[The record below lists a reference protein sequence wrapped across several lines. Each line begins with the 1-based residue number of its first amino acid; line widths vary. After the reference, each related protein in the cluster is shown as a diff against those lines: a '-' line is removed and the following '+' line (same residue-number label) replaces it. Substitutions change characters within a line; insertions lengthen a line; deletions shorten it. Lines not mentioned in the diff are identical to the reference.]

1 MKAHF
6 QGLAGH
12 EVRAKARDIL
22 ASKTF
27 ESTTHTDNH
36 KKSEKITKASAVE
49 SSSPQIKRK
58 RLGQMEEF

>member
-12 EVRAKARDIL
+12 EIRAKKARDIL

-27 ESTTHTDNH
+27 ESITHTAND
-36 KKSEKITKASAVE
+36 KKSEKITKAVE

-58 RLGQMEEF
+58 RLGQIEEF

>member
-12 EVRAKARDIL
+12 EIRAKARDIL

-27 ESTTHTDNH
+27 ESITHTAND
-36 KKSEKITKASAVE
+36 KKSEKMTKAVE

-58 RLGQMEEF
+58 RLGQIEEF

>member
-12 EVRAKARDIL
+12 EIRAKARDIL

-27 ESTTHTDNH
+27 ESITHTAND
-36 KKSEKITKASAVE
+36 KKSEKITKAVE

-58 RLGQMEEF
+58 RLGQIEEF

>member
-27 ESTTHTDNH
+27 ESITHTAND
-36 KKSEKITKASAVE
+36 KKSEKITKAVE

-58 RLGQMEEF
+58 RLGQIEEF

>member
-12 EVRAKARDIL
+12 EIRAKARDIL

-27 ESTTHTDNH
+27 ESITHTAND
-36 KKSEKITKASAVE
+36 KKSEKITKAVE

-58 RLGQMEEF
+58 RLRQIEEF